1 MLVKP
6 MKAGVTATVLMDCC
20 HSGTVL
26 DLPYKFGSEDRHMQR
41 EEKFDMSVVN
51 VGVRKE
57 MLSEREWV
65 EKKNQRKK
73 ESKEIQKKA
82 QKRAEREEEKRMCG
96 PKLAPSGQP
105 VLPSRPAPAKPPPP
119 PPKIERPASRAK
131 PKKESKPSSK
141 EQPSSPTKATN
152 KTNKVDENK
161 SPPKQSHKF
170 KMPKNNRKPLNQDQS
185 TEGETSTLND
195 HPLSP
200 TKSNDANTTGGES
213 DSPPKQSHKFKM
225 PKKNKKPLQQEQAPD
240 GVTAEDDI
248 DDPKKCVIM

>member
-1 MLVKP
+1 

-26 DLPYKFGSEDRHMQR
+26 DLPYKFGSEDRQMQR

-57 MLSEREWV
+57 NVSEKEWV

-96 PKLAPSGQP
+96 PKLAPTGQP

-119 PPKIERPASRAK
+119 PKKERPASRTK
-131 PKKESKPSSK
+131 PRTESNPTSNDNPSTS
-141 EQPSSPTKATN
+141 TKTTN
-152 KTNKVDENK
+152 KTNKVDENE

-170 KMPKNNRKPLNQDQS
+170 KMPKCNNRKPFTQDQAP
-185 TEGETSTLND
+185 EGVASPLND
-195 HPLSP
+195 QPSISS
-200 TKSNDANTTGGES
+200 KSNDNNTTGVES
-213 DSPPKQSHKFKM
+213 DPTPSKNQSHKFKM
-225 PKKNKKPLQQEQAPD
+225 PKKTNKKPLKQEQAPD
-240 GVTAEDDI
+240 GVSTEVEDANDT
-248 DDPKKCVIM
+248 KKCVIM